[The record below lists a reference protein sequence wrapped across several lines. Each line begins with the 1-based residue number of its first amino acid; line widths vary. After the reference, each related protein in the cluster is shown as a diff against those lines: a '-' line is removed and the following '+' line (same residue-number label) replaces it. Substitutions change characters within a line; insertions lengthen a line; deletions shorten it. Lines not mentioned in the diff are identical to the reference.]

1 MNPSDDSVIQ
11 DSSEADAVLA
21 TVLKV
26 LPNAMFLLELEG
38 GEQVRAHAAG
48 KVRVLCT
55 RLLAGDQVYVQCS
68 PFDASKARITG
79 LAQKID

>member
-1 MNPSDDSVIQ
+1 MNPTDDSLIQ
-11 DSSEADAVLA
+11 DSVEPDAVLA

-38 GEQVRAHAAG
+38 GEQVQAHAAG

-55 RLLAGDQVYVQCS
+55 RLVAGDRVCVQRS
-68 PFDASKARITG
+68 PFDASKARITD
-79 LAQKID
+79 LK